1 KVILVSHMTFT
12 TGQVFPVQEICK
24 MARARGIFSIV
35 DGAHTFAQLPFRV
48 DELDCDA
55 FGSSLHKWLTAPIGT
70 GLLYVRKERIAELW
84 PLMATGDPKSANIRK
99 FEGIGTHPIA
109 LRNAI
114 TEAVVFH
121 ESIGL
126 ERKAARLAYL
136 RRRWQER
143 LAEIPGVK
151 ILNRDGYGQAC
162 AVGAVTL
169 PNIDSIQLMETL
181 MAKYRI

>member
-1 KVILVSHMTFT
+1 
-12 TGQVFPVQEICK
+12 
-24 MARARGIFSIV
+24 
-35 DGAHTFAQLPFRV
+35 LPFRV

-84 PLMATGDPKSANIRK
+84 PLMAVDDPKSADIRK
-99 FEGIGTHPIA
+99 FEGIGTHPVA

-121 ESIGL
+121 ESIGV

-143 LAEIPGVK
+143 LAQIPGAK
-151 ILNRDGYGQAC
+151 ILNGDGYGQAC
-162 AVGAVTL
+162 AVGSLTL
-169 PNIDSIQLMETL
+169 PNIDSVELMERL
-181 MAKYRI
+181 MRRYRIHVRPRVVADEFHCIRVSPNVYTTIEEIDRFSAAVERIARA

>member
-48 DELDCDA
+48 DEVECDA

-70 GLLYVRKERIAELW
+70 GLLYVRKDRIAELW
-84 PLMATGDPKSANIRK
+84 PLMATGDPKSDNVRK

-121 ESIGL
+121 ESIGI

-136 RRRWQER
+136 RRRWQDR
-143 LAEIPGVK
+143 LAEIPGAKV
-151 ILNRDGYGQAC
+151 LNGDGYGQSC
-162 AVGAVTL
+162 ALVAATL
-169 PNIDSIQLMETL
+169 PGIHSTDLMQILID
-181 MAKYRI
+181 